1 MKHFFRVFLSGA
13 ATLAIALLC
22 YLIYLLLACFL
33 NYYTDL
39 LYLSSILL
47 LFLAYCVRAGRRAAR
62 RHPSIWNGIVFI
74 SLPVLF
80 TCLEKFTY
88 LDDSIVGGAVL
99 DSLGIS
105 FMFVFQYVPWFLPR
119 IAYEIGPEVCTL
131 LAFWLGEYMI
141 KRKTI

>member
-13 ATLAIALLC
+13 ATLAITLLC

-39 LYLSSILL
+39 LYLSLILL
-47 LFLAYCVRAGRRAAR
+47 LFLAYCVRAGKRAAR
-62 RHPSIWNGIVFI
+62 RHLSIWNGIVFI

-131 LAFWLGEYMI
+131 LAFWLGEYTI

>member
-1 MKHFFRVFLSGA
+1 MKHFCSVFLSGA
-13 ATLAIALLC
+13 AAPLMGLLS
-22 YLIYLLLACFL
+22 YLIYLLWPGRVKYPVL
-33 NYYTDL
+33 L
-39 LYLSSILL
+39 LYWLL
-47 LFLAYCVRAGRRAAR
+47 VMVLFLAYCVRAGKRAAR

-88 LDDSIVGGAVL
+88 LDDSIVGGVIL